1 MTTWRS
7 YQSSGILYVLWD
19 FDYVILI
26 LIIAISFSTVV
37 FELVFYVLTYR
48 KKNRPITL
56 PCINRQDDESL

>member
-26 LIIAISFSTVV
+26 LIIAISFSTVA
-37 FELVFYVLTYR
+37 FELAFYVLTYR
-48 KKNRPITL
+48 K
-56 PCINRQDDESL
+56 